1 MLQFFVHA
9 FRRLLSVQAWTV
21 DSCRCQLCEKPPG
34 EKTWVSAPALGCDP
48 INQSDVTQPPIKW
61 NEFIKPCDDN
71 KSHSI
76 YYLIFHKEYIK
87 ETWQYNEHL
96 NFSSFKRANKILRI
110 EKKLPLWSDWKEMT
124 TLVIDFLLSCKNL
137 GIQCAI
143 TIQNKTNFWMLWMS
157 CDNCTLFGYLS
168 PGYASF
174 CWPYKVVNWKHG
186 IHYSNSSEER
196 LSQIVGVLDK
206 V

>member
-1 MLQFFVHA
+1 MNLLNLVMTTSLTAFTTSFFTKNI
-9 FRRLLSVQAWTV
+9 FRKPDNIMNCLLLVFQEGKLNT
-21 DSCRCQLCEKPPG
+21 
-34 EKTWVSAPALGCDP
+34 
-48 INQSDVTQPPIKW
+48 
-61 NEFIKPCDDN
+61 
-71 KSHSI
+71 
-76 YYLIFHKEYIK
+76 EY
-87 ETWQYNEHL
+87 
-96 NFSSFKRANKILRI
+96 
-110 EKKLPLWSDWKEMT
+110 WKEMT
-124 TLVIDFLLSCKNL
+124 TLIIDFLLSCKNL

-196 LSQIVGVLDK
+196 LSQIVGVRDR

>member
-1 MLQFFVHA
+1 MVFQ
-9 FRRLLSVQAWTV
+9 
-21 DSCRCQLCEKPPG
+21 EGK
-34 EKTWVSAPALGCDP
+34 
-48 INQSDVTQPPIKW
+48 
-61 NEFIKPCDDN
+61 
-71 KSHSI
+71 
-76 YYLIFHKEYIK
+76 
-87 ETWQYNEHL
+87 L
-96 NFSSFKRANKILRI
+96 NT
-110 EKKLPLWSDWKEMT
+110 ECWKEMT
-124 TLVIDFLLSCKNL
+124 TLIIDFLLSCKNL

-196 LSQIVGVLDK
+196 LSQIVGVRYRVYVFRYPELK
-206 V
+206 YLWSSIIWNLSQFPLYCQCLFKGLLEFNPTWN